1 MTDYQLLLLRHAKSS
16 WRQADLEDHQRPLN
30 KRGLA
35 AAKRMGL
42 YLAEAGLRPD
52 RVLCSTALRTRETW
66 ALAAEAMGEPA
77 PPLALLDDLYHAYP
91 ADMLACIRRHGGE
104 ARRLLVLGHNPGM
117 EHLAEQLA
125 GPGSDPASLEE
136 MQEKYPT
143 SGLAVFACSLGAWEE
158 LTTAATR
165 LLDFVTPAKLG

>member
-52 RVLCSTALRTRETW
+52 RVLCSTALRTRET
-66 ALAAEAMGEPA
+66 
-77 PPLALLDDLYHAYP
+77 
-91 ADMLACIRRHGGE
+91 
-104 ARRLLVLGHNPGM
+104 
-117 EHLAEQLA
+117 
-125 GPGSDPASLEE
+125 
-136 MQEKYPT
+136 
-143 SGLAVFACSLGAWEE
+143 
-158 LTTAATR
+158 
-165 LLDFVTPAKLG
+165 